1 MPIYNPNILLLLWMV
16 DLYQNLHVILEITG
30 KFKIKCELK
39 RHLSPSLVGTIN
51 RSLPVTGTIHMLG
64 TSGVYVES
72 HIESGGERTRK
83 EFKKGDIAFLSVGHA
98 FCFFHKD
105 TKVGKALTPIGK
117 ILENY
122 DELIKAESGDEV
134 SIYCDTG

>member
-1 MPIYNPNILLLLWMV
+1 
-16 DLYQNLHVILEITG
+16 
-30 KFKIKCELK
+30 
-39 RHLSPSLVGTIN
+39 
-51 RSLPVTGTIHMLG
+51 MLG

-105 TKVGKALTPIGK
+105 TKVGKELTPIGK
-117 ILENY
+117 IL
-122 DELIKAESGDEV
+122 DDSQELLKAESGDEV
-134 SIYCDTG
+134 SIYCDAG

>member
-1 MPIYNPNILLLLWMV
+1 MDSGGSVSKSLV
-16 DLYQNLHVILEITG
+16 TLEILG

-51 RSLPVTGTIHMLG
+51 RSLPVSGTIHMLG

-105 TKVGKALTPIGK
+105 AKVGKDLTPIGK
-117 ILENY
+117 IL
-122 DELIKAESGDEV
+122 DDSQELLKAESGDEV
-134 SIYCDTG
+134 SIYCDADW

>member
-1 MPIYNPNILLLLWMV
+1 M
-16 DLYQNLHVILEITG
+16 EIIG

-64 TSGVYVES
+64 TGCVYVES
-72 HIESGGERTRK
+72 HIESGGDRTRK

-105 TKVGKALTPIGK
+105 TTVGKDLIPIGK
-117 ILENY
+117 ILDNVE
-122 DELIKAESGDEV
+122 DLLKAESGDEV
-134 SIYCDTG
+134 SIYCDIG

>member
-1 MPIYNPNILLLLWMV
+1 MDDGGSV
-16 DLYQNLHVILEITG
+16 SKSVVTLEISG

-51 RSLPVTGTIHMLG
+51 RSLPVYGTIHMLG

-72 HIESGGERTRK
+72 NIESGGERTRK

-105 TKVGKALTPIGK
+105 TKVGKDLTPIGK
-117 ILENY
+117 IL
-122 DELIKAESGDEV
+122 DDSQELLKAESGDEV
-134 SIYCDTG
+134 SIYCDAD

>member
-1 MPIYNPNILLLLWMV
+1 MDVGGSVSKSLIV
-16 DLYQNLHVILEITG
+16 LEIPA

-51 RSLPVTGTIHMLG
+51 RSLPVSGTIHMLG

-72 HIESGGERTRK
+72 NIEAGGERTRK

-105 TKVGKALTPIGK
+105 TKVGKELTPIGK
-117 ILENY
+117 ML
-122 DELIKAESGDEV
+122 DDSQELLKAESGDEV
-134 SIYCDTG
+134 SIYCGTD

>member
-1 MPIYNPNILLLLWMV
+1 MDGGSVSKSN
-16 DLYQNLHVILEITG
+16 VILEITG
-30 KFKIKCELK
+30 KFKIRCELK
-39 RHLSPSLVGTIN
+39 RHLSPSLVGTIK

-105 TKVGKALTPIGK
+105 TKVGKGLIPIGK

-134 SIYCDTG
+134 SIYCDTGW

>member
-1 MPIYNPNILLLLWMV
+1 MDGGSV
-16 DLYQNLHVILEITG
+16 SKLHIILEVNA

-39 RHLSPSLVGTIN
+39 RHLSPSLIGVIN
-51 RSLPVTGTIHMLG
+51 RSLPITGRIHLLG

-72 HIESGGERTRK
+72 HIESGGERTRT

-105 TKVGKALTPIGK
+105 TKVGKDLIPIGK
-117 ILENY
+117 IL
-122 DELIKAESGDEV
+122 DDSDLLIKADSGDEV
-134 SIYCDTG
+134 SIYCDAGS

>member
-1 MPIYNPNILLLLWMV
+1 MDV
-16 DLYQNLHVILEITG
+16 GSVSKSQVILEIIG

-39 RHLSPSLVGTIN
+39 RHLSPSLIGTII
-51 RSLPVTGTIHMLG
+51 RSLPVTGTIHLLG

-98 FCFFHKD
+98 FCFFYKD
-105 TKVGKALTPIGK
+105 TAVGKSLIPIGK
-117 ILENY
+117 IIDNV
-122 DELIKAESGDEV
+122 DELLKVNAGDEV

>member
-1 MPIYNPNILLLLWMV
+1 MDEGGSV
-16 DLYQNLHVILEITG
+16 SKSVVTLEIPG

-51 RSLPVTGTIHMLG
+51 RSLPVSGTIHMLG

-72 HIESGGERTRK
+72 NIESGGERTRK

-105 TKVGKALTPIGK
+105 TKVGKDLTPIGK
-117 ILENY
+117 IL
-122 DELIKAESGDEV
+122 DDSQELLKAESGDEV
-134 SIYCDTG
+134 SIYCDIV

>member
-1 MPIYNPNILLLLWMV
+1 MDGGSVSKSY
-16 DLYQNLHVILEITG
+16 VILEISG

-39 RHLSPSLVGTIN
+39 RHLSPSLVGAIN
-51 RSLPVTGTIHMLG
+51 RSLPVTGTIHLLG

-105 TKVGKALTPIGK
+105 TKVGKDLTPIGK
-117 ILENY
+117 IL
-122 DELIKAESGDEV
+122 DDSQELLKADSGDEV
-134 SIYCDTG
+134 SIYCDTD

>member
-1 MPIYNPNILLLLWMV
+1 MDDGGSV
-16 DLYQNLHVILEITG
+16 SKSVVTLEIPG

-51 RSLPVTGTIHMLG
+51 RSLPVSGTIHMLG

-72 HIESGGERTRK
+72 NIESGGERTRK

-105 TKVGKALTPIGK
+105 TKVGKDLTPIGK
-117 ILENY
+117 ILDNSR
-122 DELIKAESGDEV
+122 ELLKAESGDEV
-134 SIYCDTG
+134 SIYCDAD

>member
-1 MPIYNPNILLLLWMV
+1 MDGGSVSKSL
-16 DLYQNLHVILEITG
+16 VILELIG

-64 TSGVYVES
+64 TSGVYIES
-72 HIESGGERTRK
+72 HIESGGERTRT
-83 EFKKGDIAFLSVGHA
+83 EFKKGDIAFLSVGHS
-98 FCFFHKD
+98 FCFFYKD
-105 TKVGKALTPIGK
+105 TKVGKDLIPIGK
-117 ILENY
+117 IL
-122 DELIKAESGDEV
+122 DDPQKLLKAKSGDKV

>member
-1 MPIYNPNILLLLWMV
+1 MDGGSVSKSL
-16 DLYQNLHVILEITG
+16 VIVEIAG

-51 RSLPVTGTIHMLG
+51 RSLPVIGSIHQLG
-64 TSGVYVES
+64 NSGVYVES

-98 FCFFHKD
+98 FCFFYKD
-105 TKVGKALTPIGK
+105 TKIGKELVPIGK
-117 ILENY
+117 ILDNP
-122 DELIKAESGDEV
+122 DELLKSEPGDEV
-134 SIYCDTG
+134 SIYCDVG

>member
-1 MPIYNPNILLLLWMV
+1 MDDGGSVSKSLLV
-16 DLYQNLHVILEITG
+16 LEIPG
-30 KFKIKCELK
+30 KFKINCELK

-51 RSLPVTGTIHMLG
+51 RSLPVSGTIHMLG
-64 TSGVYVES
+64 NSGVYVES

-105 TKVGKALTPIGK
+105 TKVGKDLTPIGK
-117 ILENY
+117 IL
-122 DELIKAESGDEV
+122 DDSQELLKAESGDEV
-134 SIYCDTG
+134 SIYCDAD

>member
-1 MPIYNPNILLLLWMV
+1 MDGGSVSMAYI
-16 DLYQNLHVILEITG
+16 ILELTG

-51 RSLPVTGTIHMLG
+51 RSLPITGTIHMLG

-83 EFKKGDIAFLSVGHA
+83 EFKKGDIAFLSIGHA

-105 TKVGKALTPIGK
+105 AKVGKDLIPIGK
-117 ILENY
+117 ILDNPE
-122 DELIKAESGDEV
+122 DLLKTESGDEV
-134 SIYCDTG
+134 SIYCDIG

>member
-1 MPIYNPNILLLLWMV
+1 MDDGGSV
-16 DLYQNLHVILEITG
+16 SKSVVTLEIPG

-51 RSLPVTGTIHMLG
+51 RSLPISGTIHMLG

-72 HIESGGERTRK
+72 NIESGGERTRK

-105 TKVGKALTPIGK
+105 TKVGKDLTPIGK
-117 ILENY
+117 ILDNSQ
-122 DELIKAESGDEV
+122 ELLKAESGDEV
-134 SIYCDTG
+134 SIYCDAD

>member
-1 MPIYNPNILLLLWMV
+1 MNENSV
-16 DLYQNLHVILEITG
+16 SRENLVLQIDSQKI
-30 KFKIKCELK
+30 IKCELK
-39 RHLSPSLVGTIN
+39 RHLSPKTVGKIM
-51 RSLPVTGTIHMLG
+51 RSLPIQGNAHFLG
-64 TSGVYVES
+64 KSIVYFETSIDSG
-72 HIESGGERTRK
+72 IERSKK

-105 TKVGKALTPIGK
+105 AKVGKDLIPIGK

-122 DELIKAESGDEV
+122 EDLLKSESGDEI

>member
-1 MPIYNPNILLLLWMV
+1 V
-16 DLYQNLHVILEITG
+16 DGGSVSKSHVILEIVG

-39 RHLSPSLVGTIN
+39 RHLSPSLVGTII
-51 RSLPVTGTIHMLG
+51 RSLPVTGTAHLLG
-64 TSGVYVES
+64 SSGVYVES

-105 TKVGKALTPIGK
+105 TKVGKDLIPIGK

-122 DELIKAESGDEV
+122 EDLLKAESGDEV

>member
-1 MPIYNPNILLLLWMV
+1 MDDGGSVSKSL
-16 DLYQNLHVILEITG
+16 VILEIPG

-51 RSLPVTGTIHMLG
+51 RSLPVSGTVHMLG

-105 TKVGKALTPIGK
+105 TKVGKDLIPIGK
-117 ILENY
+117 ILDNSQ
-122 DELIKAESGDEV
+122 ELLKAESGDEV
-134 SIYCDTG
+134 SIYCDIV

>member
-1 MPIYNPNILLLLWMV
+1 MDSGGSVSKSLV
-16 DLYQNLHVILEITG
+16 TLEISG

-51 RSLPVTGTIHMLG
+51 RSLPVSGTIHMLG

-105 TKVGKALTPIGK
+105 TKVGKDLTPIGK
-117 ILENY
+117 IL
-122 DELIKAESGDEV
+122 DDPQELLKAESGDEV
-134 SIYCDTG
+134 SIYCDAV

>member
-1 MPIYNPNILLLLWMV
+1 MDGGSV
-16 DLYQNLHVILEITG
+16 SKSQVILEIIG
-30 KFKIKCELK
+30 KSKIKCELK
-39 RHLSPSLVGTIN
+39 RHLSPSLVGTII

-105 TKVGKALTPIGK
+105 TKVGKDLIPIGK
-117 ILENY
+117 IIENV
-122 DELIKAESGDEV
+122 DELLNVNSGDEV
-134 SIYCDTG
+134 SIYCEIGW

>member
-1 MPIYNPNILLLLWMV
+1 MDEGGSV
-16 DLYQNLHVILEITG
+16 SKSVVTLEIPG

-51 RSLPVTGTIHMLG
+51 RSLPVSGTIHMLG

-72 HIESGGERTRK
+72 NIESGGERTRK
-83 EFKKGDIAFLSVGHA
+83 EFNKGDIAFLSVGHA

-105 TKVGKALTPIGK
+105 TKVGKDLTPIGK
-117 ILENY
+117 IL
-122 DELIKAESGDEV
+122 DDSQELLKAESGDEV
-134 SIYCDTG
+134 SIYCDAD

>member
-1 MPIYNPNILLLLWMV
+1 MDGGSVSKSYV
-16 DLYQNLHVILEITG
+16 FLEIEG

-51 RSLPVTGTIHMLG
+51 RSLPITGTIHMLG

-72 HIESGGERTRK
+72 HIESGGERTK
-83 EFKKGDIAFLSVGHA
+83 NKFKKGDIAFLSVGHA

-105 TKVGKALTPIGK
+105 TKVGKDLVPIGK
-117 ILENY
+117 ILDNS
-122 DELIKAESGDEV
+122 DELLNAKSGDEV
-134 SIYCDTG
+134 IIYCDTG